1 MKAFFTVL
9 FSIFLVA
16 CAQDPDSSSELA
28 SQGLFSGNFS
38 SDGKHVLIG
47 SQLHGA
53 SYWSTSPL
61 ERKFNWN
68 HQQGEYTQVTA
79 NAISPD
85 GSRAATVYKN
95 QWILW
100 DTNSG
105 APLAFLQTPS
115 EILSIALNSSGSRAL
130 LGLENGDIWYT
141 EPLSGNNIQE
151 FKQEEAVR
159 SVAINND
166 DSIAV
171 SGSDDYSAVFWD
183 LRTGDKLH
191 TEKLK
196 NMSRHVAF
204 SPSGDKAF
212 VSSLRNDHIIINTRD
227 FSTLSSIEERYTI
240 FNGAAFSTDE
250 KQIYLANQQGYIQV
264 FSTDSGKE
272 LSRYKAQR
280 KKMFGAPRSVVTL
293 WADRSIL
300 KALTSD
306 GQLQTFDLSKN

>member
-9 FSIFLVA
+9 FSVVLVA

-28 SQGLFSGNFS
+28 SQGLFSANFS
-38 SDGKHVLIG
+38 SDGKHALIG

-79 NAISPD
+79 SAISLD
-85 GSRAATVYKN
+85 GSRAATVSKN

-100 DTNSG
+100 DTESG
-105 APLAFLQTPS
+105 ASLAFLQTPS
-115 EILSIALNSSGSRAL
+115 NILSVALNHNGSRAL
-130 LGLENGDIWYT
+130 LGLESGDIWFT
-141 EPLSGNNIQE
+141 EPLSGNNLQE

-159 SVAINND
+159 SVAINHD
-166 DSIAV
+166 DSIAL

-191 TEKLK
+191 TEELE

-227 FSTLSSIEERYTI
+227 FSTLSVIDERYTI
-240 FNGAAFSTDE
+240 FNGAAFSSDE

-280 KKMFGAPRSVVTL
+280 KKMFGASRSVVTL
-293 WADRSIL
+293 WADRSAL

-306 GQLQTFDLSKN
+306 GQLQTFALSKN